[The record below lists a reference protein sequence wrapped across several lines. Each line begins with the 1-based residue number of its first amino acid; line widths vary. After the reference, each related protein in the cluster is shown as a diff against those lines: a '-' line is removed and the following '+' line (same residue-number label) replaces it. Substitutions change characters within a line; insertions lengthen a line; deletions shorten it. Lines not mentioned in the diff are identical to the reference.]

1 MNATMSKSFPSSS
14 ARVKPAEPGEHYR
27 VIALLAV
34 DGFAVLL
41 LVIAWLTGSSLSPLT
56 WYLVRSSGLSLYLLL
71 WLSTVFGLGITTGTF
86 DRFPGRP
93 TVLMLHRFSTELAYS
108 ALALHLFGLVLDSYV
123 RYSVTD
129 LLVPFWADGG
139 NLWTALGVIA
149 AWSTILIGVSF
160 SLRNLIGQ
168 RTWRLLHFGSFP
180 LYLLAL
186 FHGLG
191 SGTDSGTDA
200 VFIGY
205 LFTLGVVFF
214 LTTYRILRGKE
225 RGSSRRAPRTEAHY
239 ARQPV
244 TSNARSRN

>member
-14 ARVKPAEPGEHYR
+14 ARAKPAEPGERYR
-27 VIALLAV
+27 IFALLAV

-71 WLSTVFGLGITTGTF
+71 WISTVFGLGMTTGLF

-93 TVLMLHRFSTELAYS
+93 LVLMLHRFSTELAYA

-123 RYSVTD
+123 QYGIAD
-129 LLVPFWADGG
+129 LLIPFRAAGG
-139 NLWTALGVIA
+139 DLWTGFGVIA
-149 AWSTILIGVSF
+149 AWATILIGVSF

-168 RTWRLLHFGSFP
+168 RAWRLLHYGSFP

-191 SGTDSGTDA
+191 SGTDTGTD
-200 VFIGY
+200 VIFVGY
-205 LFTLGVVFF
+205 LVTLGTVFF

-225 RGSSRRAPRTEAHY
+225 RGNARRAPRDEALY
-239 ARQPV
+239 ARGPV
-244 TSNARSRN
+244 AGDARSRN